1 MKSFVHKLIRT
12 LPDDLLFGSTFRQ
25 AHRIA
30 KTFEAATDKADFI
43 ASYREAQ
50 IEKIVSLAAKA
61 PYHRNIKDYKHFT
74 DIPFTD
80 KNTMQNDPERFIVD
94 KKGAEVCST
103 GGTTSGRPLKFYIDK
118 NRKGFEWYWMAK
130 YNWGKVGFDTKDY
143 RAVLRNH
150 KLNGAKHQVNHLL
163 KEVQFDNHALK
174 DSYLDYIIDYIV
186 DHNLKFVHAYPSA
199 AFLLAKRIYVT
210 NRTTPIVAFLTG
222 SESVFENQKNLIQN
236 VLQKRMYT
244 WYGHSEKLIL
254 AAENAHCE
262 HYHVNPFYGYAEIID
277 SDGNVIDTPGQTG
290 ELVGTGYMNTKM
302 PFIRYKTD
310 DEAEFMGH
318 VCPDCGQL
326 GLTFKNVVGRRGADV
341 IYKEDGSII
350 TTSSMMLTY
359 DIYQYIKGVQ
369 YYQRKKGELVIRI
382 VPQKGYDAAAREK
395 VLDIMLPR
403 FRDGLKVELVEVES
417 LEYTKN
423 NKLKLLIQDMEPAFL
438 VS

>member
-1 MKSFVHKLIRT
+1 MKSLIHKLVRT
-12 LPDDLLFGSTFRQ
+12 LPDDLLFGSSFRK
-25 AHRIA
+25 A
-30 KTFEAATDKADFI
+30 KEIEKEYLASADKADFI
-43 ASYREAQ
+43 STYQQAQ
-50 IEKIVSLAAKA
+50 LDKILSIAEKA
-61 PYHRNIKDYKHFT
+61 PYYRNIRDYGNFE

-80 KNTMQNDPERFIVD
+80 KNSMQEDAERFIVD
-94 KKGAEVCST
+94 KKGADLCST

-118 NRKGFEWYWMAK
+118 GRKGFEWYWMAK
-130 YNWGKVGFDTKDY
+130 YNWGQIGFKTNDY

-174 DSYLDYIIDYIV
+174 DDYLDYVIDYIV
-186 DHNLKFVHAYPSA
+186 RHNLKFVHAYPSA

-210 NRTTPIVAFLTG
+210 NISTPVIAFLSG

-236 VLQKRMYT
+236 ILNKRMYT

-254 AAENAHCE
+254 AAETAYCE
-262 HYHVNPFYGYAEIID
+262 NYHVNPFYGYAEIID
-277 SDGNVIDTPGQTG
+277 SDGNVVNTPGKSG
-290 ELVGTGYMNTKM
+290 ELVGTGFMNTKM
-302 PFIRYKTD
+302 PFIRYRTED
-310 DEAEFMGH
+310 DAEFMGH
-318 VCPDCGQL
+318 VCPDCGRI

-359 DIYQYIKGVQ
+359 DVYQYIKGVQ

-382 VPQKGYDAAAREK
+382 VPQKNYDAAAREK
-395 VLDIMLPR
+395 VLAIMRPR
-403 FRDGLKVELVEVES
+403 FRDGLKIELVEVES

-423 NKLKLLIQDMEPAFL
+423 NKLKLLIQDMEPAI
-438 VS
+438 